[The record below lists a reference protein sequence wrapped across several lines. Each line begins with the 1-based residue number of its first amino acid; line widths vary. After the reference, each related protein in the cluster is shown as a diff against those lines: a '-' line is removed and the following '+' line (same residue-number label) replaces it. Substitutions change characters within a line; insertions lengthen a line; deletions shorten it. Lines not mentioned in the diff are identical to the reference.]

1 MPSTRS
7 SSRPRADAAPPP
19 CMPPLSTFQEVV
31 LLLDA
36 SRTQVNTWSSL
47 AAGAQAFCAILA
59 ACAPLRAARL
69 RVTTFAS
76 TSTDVYVGPV
86 RGAASNVDYDHA
98 PSPGPAAPLDALVR
112 ALRKSPSSAPKLL
125 VLVSGACVVV
135 PCPILGP
142 SHNVTPCCS
151 RRRRRSQNH
160 TRRCI
165 CRSRNRS
172 SRTKRHT
179 RVVPWGKTQ
188 RSTGRRRTGLASI
201 QLLALLALLWQSS
214 STSCSRSGSKRS
226 GGGAWNATD
235 VHSRWSTICLP
246 DSHSQVNACSTRRL
260 IS

>member
-1 MPSTRS
+1 VTYIHCDRPSPSRFVDKPRTRVDMPSTRA

-125 VLVSGACVVV
+125 VLVSGACVA
-135 PCPILGP
+135 
-142 SHNVTPCCS
+142 
-151 RRRRRSQNH
+151 R
-160 TRRCI
+160 
-165 CRSRNRS
+165 
-172 SRTKRHT
+172 
-179 RVVPWGKTQ
+179 
-188 RSTGRRRTGLASI
+188 
-201 QLLALLALLWQSS
+201 AL
-214 STSCSRSGSKRS
+214 
-226 GGGAWNATD
+226 
-235 VHSRWSTICLP
+235 
-246 DSHSQVNACSTRRL
+246 SHSWSLSQ
-260 IS
+260 